1 MAAYVIARV
10 EVTDRQRYKKYLE
23 LTPATIAKYEGRFIA
38 RGGEMVSLEGSEEK
52 RRVVILEFPS
62 FERAKQ
68 WYNSEEYQAV
78 RKLRVGAAEGDL
90 LAIDGV

>member
-1 MAAYVIARV
+1 
-10 EVTDRQRYKKYLE
+10 
-23 LTPATIAKYEGRFIA
+23 
-38 RGGEMVSLEGSEEK
+38 MVSLEGSEEK